1 MGKAHITIALLAG
14 LTLAGSC
21 NSSKPD
27 SQSAVNQ
34 QVVNKPQME
43 SDSIEARTAG
53 SDSLPVLPDPE
64 GEMFSPNTL
73 IVSYDAEV
81 GTAQLDKAIE
91 AYGAEVIYRYN
102 NINAVAIRIPDGKDI
117 HHAIDHFGKVNGV
130 TAVNRDR
137 KMRLM
142 KHGKPQ

>member
-1 MGKAHITIALLAG
+1 MITTPQI
-14 LTLAGSC
+14 
-21 NSSKPD
+21 
-27 SQSAVNQ
+27 VN
-34 QVVNKPQME
+34 
-43 SDSIEARTAG
+43 DSIESRSVTD
-53 SDSLPVLPDPE
+53 DSLPALPDPE

-73 IVSYDAEV
+73 IISYDTEV
-81 GTAQLDKAIE
+81 GTAQLDEAIE

-117 HHAIDHFGKVNGV
+117 HHAIDHFGQVNGV

>member
-1 MGKAHITIALLAG
+1 MGKTHITIALLAG
-14 LTLAGSC
+14 LMLAGSC

-34 QVVNKPQME
+34 QVVNQPQIE
-43 SDSIEARTAG
+43 GDSIEVRTVVD
-53 SDSLPVLPDPE
+53 DSLPALPDPE
-64 GEMFSPNTL
+64 GEMFSPSTL
-73 IVSYDAEV
+73 IISYDSEV
-81 GTAQLDKAIE
+81 GTTALDKAINE
-91 AYGAEVIYRYN
+91 YGAEVIYRYN

-117 HHAIDHFGKVNGV
+117 HEAIDHFRQVVGV

-142 KHGKPQ
+142 KHG